1 MDNYGQYEDPNMV
14 PSVPE
19 VPQEPQAPQMEQAT
33 EETSAPA
40 SIDTEII
47 SFVMGRKKA
56 SRQWR
61 EEYRLEWDQATNDY
75 EMIYNVAGKAD
86 WQSTTF
92 QPLIPTHTERAV
104 ANLHN
109 MSMGPETP
117 VEYKPRSE
125 ADKKRIDCTNK
136 IIQHDMEAS
145 KFKVGW
151 TDFLRSLSLYGT
163 AIGRVNYKKET
174 ATVMCKKRAR
184 SLFSGMMMNLKS
196 MFGFGGIDQEE
207 EKFVPEEK
215 LVKDFAEFSNRD
227 IYKIFPQPGIE
238 DFDKDTWV
246 IEESK
251 ITNSTLIKGAMTQDE
266 YYRLENVNAEMLSSG
281 RMGEETDP
289 ETQERNYAQMDV
301 PVTLPFV
308 GPDAEHTLDE
318 YWGPVP
324 RYFLEPG
331 LQNDEIG
338 KYETVNAWLWV
349 IDGRTVVRKR
359 VTPIIDGTP
368 PYVKGNF
375 IRRLGQF
382 YGIGIGKMLEGLQ
395 VEKNEIR
402 NTRADNIN
410 LMLQKIIAINKD
422 KVDRKD
428 FDRLKSE
435 PGAAWLFSNIDDVSK
450 AFVPVDF
457 PDITPDSWRSS
468 AEVDRE
474 AQEATD
480 VIKTTQT
487 IGSGED
493 QAGNGTFRGQMLNQQ
508 QANQRF
514 VLYARMLEIMGLNE
528 TVFKY
533 YQRIYQFK
541 KYDAIDQIIGPQA
554 AKEFELIPPEELS
567 KVAQL
572 VSLGALTT
580 MNKGVELAQRRDF
593 FVLMKEEPFFKKL
606 EYARDMARLMGVQ
619 EPDTILWSD
628 QEVQQFNEQKRAMIA
643 EMGGLPGSGQ
653 GLPPGGPQGPQGP
666 SGLGSPPPGGPI
678 SGGMPGPDMGQP
690 RPSMPPQGPGASPM
704 DVAGRAA

>member
-1 MDNYGQYEDPNMV
+1 MDNNFEQPLDPMAPMQHELV
-14 PSVPE
+14 PPTEPMFQSEPE
-19 VPQEPQAPQMEQAT
+19 AP
-33 EETSAPA
+33 PNV
-40 SIDTEII
+40 DTEII
-47 SFVMGRKKA
+47 QFVMGRKDA

-61 EEYRLEWDQATNDY
+61 EEYRLEWDQSTDDY
-75 EMIYNVAGKAD
+75 EMVYNAAGKEA
-86 WQSTTF
+86 WQATTF

-117 VEYKPRSE
+117 VEFKPRYD

-151 TDFLRSLSLYGT
+151 TDFLRSLALYGT

-174 ATVMCKKRAR
+174 ATVMVKKRAR
-184 SLFSGMMMNLKS
+184 SLFNGMMMNLKA
-196 MFGFGGIDQEE
+196 MFGFGGVDREE
-207 EKFVPEEK
+207 EQFTPEER
-215 LVKDFAEFSNRD
+215 LVKDYAEFSNRD
-227 IYKIFPQPGIE
+227 IYKIYPQPGIE

-251 ITNSTLIKGAMTQDE
+251 VTNAALLKGSENEDP
-266 YYRLENVNAEMLSSG
+266 YYRLENVNPFMLSSG
-281 RMGEETDP
+281 RMGEEADP
-289 ETQERNYAQMDV
+289 ETQQRNYAQMDV

-308 GPDAEHTLDE
+308 EPDAEHQLDE

-324 RYFLEPG
+324 RYFLEPE
-331 LQNDEIG
+331 LQGDELK
-338 KYETVNAWLWV
+338 KYETINAWIWV
-349 IDGRTVVRKR
+349 IDGQHVVRKR
-359 VTPIIDGTP
+359 VTPIIDGNP

-382 YGIGIGKMLEGLQ
+382 YGIGIGKILEGLQ

-402 NTRADNIN
+402 NTRQDNVN
-410 LMLQKIIAINKD
+410 LMLQKIVAIDKS
-422 KVDRKD
+422 KVDRPD
-428 FDRLKSE
+428 FERLKSE
-435 PGAAWLFSNIDDVSK
+435 PGAIWLFNNTDDVRK
-450 AFVPVDF
+450 VMAPVEI
-457 PDITPDSWRSS
+457 PDVSADSWRTS

-541 KYDAIDQIIGPQA
+541 KYDAIDKIIGPIA
-554 AKEFELIPPEELS
+554 AQEFELIPPDELAQI
-567 KVAQL
+567 AQL

-593 FVLMKEEPFFKKL
+593 YMLMSQEPFFKKL
-606 EYARDMARLMGVQ
+606 EYARDMARLMGIN

-628 QEVQQFNEQKRAMIA
+628 EEVAKFNEQKRAMLA
-643 EMGGLPGSGQ
+643 EMGGLPGQ
-653 GLPPGGPQGPQGP
+653 GTPP
-666 SGLGSPPPGGPI
+666 SGLGSPPPGGPVAGN
-678 SGGMPGPDMGQP
+678 SPLPLDGMP
-690 RPSMPPQGPGASPM
+690 RPSEPPRGPGASPL
-704 DVAGRAA
+704 DISGRAA

>member
-1 MDNYGQYEDPNMV
+1 MEGMESEFNAGIETHQDVMPPVEQPEDTPNFD
-14 PSVPE
+14 
-19 VPQEPQAPQMEQAT
+19 QEIAQ
-33 EETSAPA
+33 
-40 SIDTEII
+40 
-47 SFVMGRKKA
+47 FVMGRKEA
-56 SRQWR
+56 SKQWR
-61 EEYRLEWDQATNDY
+61 EEYRLEWDQATDDY
-75 EMIYNVAGKAD
+75 EMIYNAAGKEG
-86 WQSTTF
+86 WQATNF

-117 VEYKPRSE
+117 VEYKPRYE

-136 IIQHDMEAS
+136 IIQHDMESS

-151 TDFLRSLSLYGT
+151 TDFLRSLALYGT
-163 AIGRVNYKKET
+163 AIGRVNYKKEKSV
-174 ATVMCKKRAR
+174 VMVKKRAR
-184 SLFSGMMMNLKS
+184 PLFSGMLMNIKS

-207 EKFVPEEK
+207 EKFTPEER
-215 LVKDFAEFSNRD
+215 LIKDYAEFSNRD
-227 IYKIFPQPGIE
+227 IYKIYPQPGIE
-238 DFDKDTWV
+238 DFSKDTWV

-251 ITNSTLIKGAMTQDE
+251 ITNSALVNGAMEEDP
-266 YYRLENVNAEMLSSG
+266 YYRLENVDPFMLSSG

-289 ETQERNYAQMDV
+289 ETQERDYAQKDI
-301 PVTLPFV
+301 PVQLPFIE
-308 GPDAEHTLDE
+308 PDAEHDLDE

-324 RYFLEPG
+324 IWFIQPELR
-331 LQNDEIG
+331 NDEQR
-338 KYETVNAWLWV
+338 KYETVNAWIWI
-349 IDGRTVVRKR
+349 IDGRYVVRNR
-359 VTPIIDGTP
+359 VTPLIDGNP

-382 YGIGIGKMLEGLQ
+382 YGIGVGKILEGLQ

-402 NTRADNIN
+402 NTRADNVN
-410 LMLQKIIAINKD
+410 MTLQKVLAINKD
-422 KVDRKD
+422 RVDRQD
-428 FDRLKSE
+428 FERLKSE
-435 PGAAWLFSNIDDVSK
+435 PGALWLFNGVDDIRK
-450 AFVPVDF
+450 AVMPVDF
-457 PDITPDSWRSS
+457 QDITGDSWRMS

-480 VIKTTQT
+480 LIKTTQT
-487 IGSGED
+487 IGAGED

-528 TVFKY
+528 AVFKY

-541 KYDAIDQIIGPQA
+541 KYDAIDQIIGPIA
-554 AKEFELIPPEELS
+554 AKEFELIPPDELQ

-593 FVLMKEEPFFKKL
+593 FVLMQSEPFFKKL
-606 EYARDMARLMGVQ
+606 EYARDMARLMGIQ

-628 QEVQQFNEQKRAMIA
+628 QEVQQFNEMKRQMIG

-653 GLPPGGPQGPQGP
+653 GLPPQMGNEP
-666 SGLGSPPPGGPI
+666 SGAGSSSSGPV
-678 SGGMPGPDMGQP
+678 SGGNMPPLDGMP
-690 RPSMPPQGPGASPM
+690 RPSTPPNGPGVNSM
-704 DVAGRAA
+704 DVSGRPI